1 MGFLI
6 ESQIKSLSEE
16 GLMLLVADVERRI
29 GSHVAGG
36 DPVEEYVQQQRYI
49 LDLVQ
54 KELDRRE
61 KDHQLR

>member
-1 MGFLI
+1 MSILL
-6 ESQIKSLSEE
+6 ESQIKSLRTE
-16 GLMLLVADVERRI
+16 GLLLLVEDAERRI

-54 KELDRRE
+54 EEFKRRGAI
-61 KDHQLR
+61 